1 MAAPAALP
9 EALWPL
15 LGAPKPASCHPC
27 LTSAAG
33 PKHQTCHLLRF
44 RCPLLQVAVQPRAA
58 AQPAGLTPHH
68 CSHHR
73 CRCCCRCLHHWP
85 HCCCHQ
91 CSRCYRYCLTR
102 FRCSRSRFRC
112 FLRCCCCW
120 RKDCCCLPWLALQAA
135 ARAAP
140 SLAHSKR
147 RQGGEASTAPPP
159 QSCHPAGH
167 STAWQRTPSVI
178 CRHPCSCLVGT
189 AVASFAAHQR
199 RPQLWRAARLSVL
212 HSPQPTCLAGCGA
225 AMRTACW
232 GAGHKNPW
240 GRTPPPPA
248 HSTRQL
254 AWKTTGLRSHG
265 DASSSSTAGCR
276 QWMKCRRLLTAAL
289 HPAGPRVTEV
299 ANHMSGAGAWGP
311 LGQMGSS
318 AENARQLREY
328 GAGSVQ
334 VGLTRRGKA
343 GPRLAPRS
351 RTALTG
357 WSNHVQLLVALAPQA
372 HHQPPKTGES
382 GGITGKGRSQPR
394 TCRANAANGKN
405 AGVASGGART
415 MLGCAQCHGF
425 RLHAGPRGSNMASSC
440 VQQRRWPRADVE
452 VQGELSLAPRIRHAQ
467 WAAAATAS
475 CLAGF
480 CAPEPGEQTLRGH

>member
-1 MAAPAALP
+1 MAA
-9 EALWPL
+9 
-15 LGAPKPASCHPC
+15 
-27 LTSAAG
+27 
-33 PKHQTCHLLRF
+33 
-44 RCPLLQVAVQPRAA
+44 
-58 AQPAGLTPHH
+58 
-68 CSHHR
+68 
-73 CRCCCRCLHHWP
+73 
-85 HCCCHQ
+85 
-91 CSRCYRYCLTR
+91 
-102 FRCSRSRFRC
+102 FRCSKAS
-112 FLRCCCCW
+112 LLPPLPDISSWSKASNMPLAPLPLPAAAGGSAAACCCPTC
-120 RKDCCCLPWLALQAA
+120 RPDSSSLLSPSLSVLLPLSASLASLLLSSVLPLLSLLLDPLSMLALSLPLLSEVLLLLAEGLLL
-135 ARAAP
+135 P
-140 SLAHSKR
+140 SLAGAAGCCACSAQSGAFQETSRRGGFHS
-147 RQGGEASTAPPP
+147 AATAILS
-159 QSCHPAGH
+159 SCRAQH
-167 STAWQRTPSVI
+167 SV
-178 CRHPCSCLVGT
+178 
-189 AVASFAAHQR
+189 AAHAQR
-199 RPQLWRAARLSVL
+199 HLQAPLQLPGGHCCGKLRCAPAQASAVESCPPLSL
-212 HSPQPTCLAGCGA
+212 AQPTAHLPCWLRCSHAHCLLGCRAQKPLGL
-225 AMRTACW
+225 
-232 GAGHKNPW
+232 H
-240 GRTPPPPA
+240 PPPPA